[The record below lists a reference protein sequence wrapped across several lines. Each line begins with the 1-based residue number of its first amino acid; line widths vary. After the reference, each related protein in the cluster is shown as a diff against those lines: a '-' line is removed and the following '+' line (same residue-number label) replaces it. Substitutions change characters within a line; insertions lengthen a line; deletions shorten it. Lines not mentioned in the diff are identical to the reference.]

1 MKKLKTLDFHVRNE
15 PPTSYRKPKINL
27 DKMKSYFVAQSS
39 GQQIK
44 NQSVTKII
52 KVKDYLGFFKTF
64 YLRRKMLRQFWL
76 ESSFAVKL
84 KVGCV
89 DSQYWFCFFVK
100 INKYLQQ
107 VTRTGTVVFLM
118 RDFKGQYQHHYVKN
132 ELFFPDV
139 SLCSLE
145 YIYV

>member
-52 KVKDYLGFFKTF
+52 KVKDYLGFLKTF

-107 VTRTGTVVFLM
+107 VMRTGTVIF
-118 RDFKGQYQHHYVKN
+118 
-132 ELFFPDV
+132 
-139 SLCSLE
+139 
-145 YIYV
+145 

>member
-1 MKKLKTLDFHVRNE
+1 MNHLHRTENPRLTWIRCC
-15 PPTSYRKPKINL
+15 
-27 DKMKSYFVAQSS
+27 FVAQSS

-44 NQSVTKII
+44 NQSVIKII

-107 VTRTGTVVFLM
+107 VTRTGTVVF
-118 RDFKGQYQHHYVKN
+118 
-132 ELFFPDV
+132 
-139 SLCSLE
+139 
-145 YIYV
+145 